1 MSGHLDFREI
11 KLGFR
16 PNQFL
21 LCPAGVNDEEAHQIA
36 PEYFVSVSDLKSAW
50 IRVLEAMPRLE
61 RLTWDEDAGYFDLV
75 QRTAILRF
83 PDRITAQIVSVSK
96 DRSSLAIYSRS
107 TYGYSDLGVNKARIE
122 AWLAALDR
130 ELS

>member
-1 MSGHLDFREI
+1 MSARLDFRNL

-21 LCPAGVNDEEAHQIA
+21 LCPAGLNDEEAHQVA
-36 PEYFVSVSDLKSAW
+36 PEYLVSESNLKSAW
-50 IRVLEAMPRLE
+50 IRVLEAVPRLE
-61 RLTWDEDAGYFDLV
+61 RLTWDEEAGYFDLV
-75 QRTAILRF
+75 QRTAFFRF
-83 PDRITAQIVSVSK
+83 PDRITTQIVSVPK
-96 DRSSLAIYSRS
+96 NRSSLAIYSRS

-122 AWLAALDR
+122 AWLSALDG